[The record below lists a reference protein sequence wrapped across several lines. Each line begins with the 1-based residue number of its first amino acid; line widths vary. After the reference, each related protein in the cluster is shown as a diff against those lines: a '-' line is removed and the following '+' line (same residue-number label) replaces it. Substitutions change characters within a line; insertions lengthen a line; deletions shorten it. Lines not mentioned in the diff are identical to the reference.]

1 MHMDDDSEIAKK
13 QGDLAEMLS
22 KEDLDPYS
30 VQELKVRKS
39 LLEQEVKRTE
49 AKILSANDHLSAAEN
64 LFK

>member
-1 MHMDDDSEIAKK
+1 MDDDLEIVKK

-39 LLEQEVKRTE
+39 LLEQEIKRTKS
-49 AKILSANDHLSAAEN
+49 KIESANDHLSAAEN